1 LAAATVM
8 GQLRSACRAL
18 LLEYSSPSAALTAL
32 DRFAGRLD
40 GARCTT
46 AFCAVLNPETGDVV
60 YSSAG
65 HPPPIL
71 VMADRTTQLLDG
83 AAATPLGLSYAQSRP
98 EASAVMPARST
109 LLLYTDGLIER
120 RREPLDQGIR
130 RATDLVQDNR
140 DTSLEGLAD
149 EIMSRLAPSD
159 GYQDDVAL
167 LLYRQPA
174 PLEVEIPADPGQL
187 SSTRATL
194 RGWLTRAGLDP
205 EQTLDVLIAVGEAVS
220 NSIEHGHREQTE
232 GTVSLR
238 ATVLADRLHLTV
250 VDTGSWIPPQN
261 DPNSHR
267 GRGLMLMRAL
277 MQDVSIEPSKTGT
290 TVHMHTRIA

>member
-1 LAAATVM
+1 M

-18 LLEYSSPSAALTAL
+18 LLEYPSPSAALAAL
-32 DRFAGRLD
+32 DRFAARLE

-46 AFCAVLNPETGDVV
+46 AFCAVLSPDTGEIV

-71 VMADRTTQLLDG
+71 VTADRTTHLLEG
-83 AAATPLGLSYAQSRP
+83 AVATPLGLLYDLSRP
-98 EASAVMPARST
+98 EARAIMPARST

-120 RREPLDQGIR
+120 RRESLDLGIR

-140 DTSLEGLAD
+140 DTALEGLAD
-149 EIMSRLAPSD
+149 EIMSRLAPNG

-174 PLEVEIPADPGQL
+174 PLEVEIPADVGEL
-187 SSTRATL
+187 ATTRAAL
-194 RGWLTRAGLDP
+194 RGWLTRAGLEP
-205 EQTLDVLIAVGEAVS
+205 EQTLDVLIAVGEAVA
-220 NSIEHGHREQTE
+220 NSIEHGHREQLE

-238 ATVLADRLHLTV
+238 ATAFADRLHLTV
-250 VDTGSWIPPQN
+250 VDTGRWKPSEF
-261 DPNSHR
+261 DPKSMR
-267 GRGLMLMRAL
+267 GRGIMLMRAL
-277 MQDVSIEPSKTGT
+277 MQDVTIEPGEAGT
-290 TVHMHTRIA
+290 TVRMYTRIA